1 MPEAAHVFGPE
12 HYRSPPALCDRHAP
26 HRPPPRLV
34 HRLRALPRGPGVRRT
49 ALDEP
54 LRTEITRIF
63 GAFTERESGAIQAEG
78 WFRHVHLDAERA
90 VRVLRRFPDG
100 HGTAEPGRS
109 EVFNR
114 LELVGAVLSGAR
126 QPRSPNKGLA
136 PSLLPDG
143 VEIHLT
149 RKDGM
154 WSGSC
159 EGSDIRVDATGKG
172 LTGVVGDLAK
182 EWVRSYRARDSIRLE
197 RDRRRDAE
205 TL

>member
-1 MPEAAHVFGPE
+1 MDG
-12 HYRSPPALCDRHAP
+12 
-26 HRPPPRLV
+26 
-34 HRLRALPRGPGVRRT
+34 
-49 ALDEP
+49 P
-54 LRTEITRIF
+54 LRTELERVF
-63 GAFTERESGAIQAEG
+63 GAITERQSGAIQAEG
-78 WFRHVHLDAERA
+78 WFRHVHMEPERA
-90 VRVLRRFPDG
+90 VQILRQFPDE

-109 EVFNR
+109 EVFNK

-126 QPRSPNKGLA
+126 MPRSTNKSRA
-136 PSLLPDG
+136 PALLPDG
-143 VEIHLT
+143 VEVHVT

-159 EGSDIRVDATGKG
+159 EGSGIRVEATGNG
-172 LTGVVGDLAK
+172 LTGVVGELAK